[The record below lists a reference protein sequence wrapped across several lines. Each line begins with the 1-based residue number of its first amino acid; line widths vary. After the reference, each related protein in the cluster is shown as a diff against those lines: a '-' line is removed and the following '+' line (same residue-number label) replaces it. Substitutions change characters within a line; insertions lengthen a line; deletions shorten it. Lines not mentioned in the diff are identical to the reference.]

1 MGASKT
7 LLIIDDNEILLN
19 AISDYFRK
27 RNFNVHSTTNGL
39 DALKILETHGKSID
53 LIITDLIM
61 PNISG
66 VGVIAITKKKYPE
79 IPVIAITGWGEH
91 PEALAAEANAD
102 KIIEKPIKLN
112 KLEEIIKEM
121 LSGTPTQ

>member
-1 MGASKT
+1 MGAVNT

-19 AISDYFRK
+19 AIEDYFRK
-27 RNFNVHSTTNGL
+27 RNYTVYASTNGL
-39 DALKILETHGKSID
+39 DALKLLEIHKEEID

-66 VGVIAITKKKYPE
+66 VGIISISKKKYPS

-91 PEALAAEANAD
+91 PEALAVEANAD

-112 KLEEIIKEM
+112 KLEDIIKEM
-121 LSGTPTQ
+121 LSSKK